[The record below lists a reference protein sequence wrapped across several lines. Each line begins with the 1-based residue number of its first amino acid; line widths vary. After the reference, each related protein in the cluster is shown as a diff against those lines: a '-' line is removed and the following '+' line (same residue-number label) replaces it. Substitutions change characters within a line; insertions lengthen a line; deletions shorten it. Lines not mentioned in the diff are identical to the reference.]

1 MSNQKLINPH
11 RLGNV
16 FQLGFTKIV
25 DSEIKPRFHLPVGI
39 FGKAYCAGLSDA
51 LQSRRDI
58 DPVTHQVAIAFL
70 DNVAEMDADAKVDAP
85 LRR

>member
-1 MSNQKLINPH
+1 MFFSL
-11 RLGNV
+11 V
-16 FQLGFTKIV
+16 VAEIV
-25 DSEIKPRFHLPVGI
+25 DSQIKPRFHLPVGV

-58 DPVTHQVAIAFL
+58 DAVAHQVAIAFL
-70 DNVAEMDADAKVDAP
+70 DDVAEMDADAKVDAP